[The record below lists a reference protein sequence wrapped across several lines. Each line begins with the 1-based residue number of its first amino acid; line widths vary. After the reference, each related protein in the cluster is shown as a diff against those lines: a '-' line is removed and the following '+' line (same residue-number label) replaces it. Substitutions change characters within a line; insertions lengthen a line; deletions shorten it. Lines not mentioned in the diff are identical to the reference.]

1 MCVGVQWKGRDWE
14 CGAEGPEVALRKR
27 GREKKGEAKGREHLA
42 RRLSPFGTLAG
53 GRWTSKQW
61 GMARGKGALLLGTTL
76 GFCHMCFIL
85 KIKIHGIY

>member
-1 MCVGVQWKGRDWE
+1 MERQGLGGWGR
-14 CGAEGPEVALRKR
+14 GSR
-27 GREKKGEAKGREHLA
+27 GRPEKKRKKEKGETKGREHLT

-53 GRWTSKQW
+53 GRRTSKQW

-85 KIKIHGIY
+85 KIKIHGIS